1 MLNLENVTLVILSS
15 IKLDKSI
22 KALEYSCGGINFGSV
37 KLVSHEKPDN
47 LPDFITH
54 EFCPKM
60 SNVDEWNY
68 AAIYELPK
76 HIETEFC
83 ILVHDDGFIVNPDSY
98 VKNFRN
104 IDGHFRK
111 CLQNNRIYKCISS
124 NPYKSVVPYRKY
136 VAKRKKVDYTRYK
149 KLSHL
154 MPISFD

>member
-1 MLNLENVTLVILSS
+1 MIKLIILILVICLIVSLSCQ
-15 IKLDKSI
+15 
-22 KALEYSCGGINFGSV
+22 EN
-37 KLVSHEKPDN
+37 
-47 LPDFITH
+47 
-54 EFCPKM
+54 
-60 SNVDEWNY
+60 
-68 AAIYELPK
+68 
-76 HIETEFC
+76 
-83 ILVHDDGFIVNPDSY
+83 FIVNPDSY